1 MGTFLTYR
9 LAGGEAGMRHFM
21 AQFGPTLELPW
32 TRLTDVPVLDEQL
45 IDKVVAQ
52 SDQQAA
58 GRSIEELVRIRD
70 DCLVAVLLG
79 LKGEEFGAGEVI
91 ARAERRLLEAAAE
104 DPARR
109 SQARSDGRLAL
120 HEAVVA
126 PEWIDYNGHMT
137 EYRYLEVLADGT
149 DAFLLSIGIDPAY
162 VATGRSYY
170 TVETHLRHLA
180 EGHEGDRLTRADTTA
195 RPRSKAPAPLPRA
208 GPGADDT
215 VLASSE
221 HMLLHVE
228 RSAGATAPR
237 GRRDPGGAGSDRG
250 RRRAALSRPPTRGA
264 GSSPSACAPLLRRRV
279 QGRERHR
286 RYGEH
291 RDRQRH
297 ESPR

>member
-1 MGTFLTYR
+1 M
-9 LAGGEAGMRHFM
+9 
-21 AQFGPTLELPW
+21 
-32 TRLTDVPVLDEQL
+32 PVLDEQL

-208 GPGADDT
+208 GPGADDA

-228 RSAGATAPR
+228 RSAGATAPAGAEILAALDQIAVSQSGLEPPADA
-237 GRRDPGGAGSDRG
+237 GRRIESERLRPAATPAGAGART
-250 RRRAALSRPPTRGA
+250 PP
-264 GSSPSACAPLLRRRV
+264 PLR
-279 QGRERHR
+279 
-286 RYGEH
+286 
-291 RDRQRH
+291 
-297 ESPR
+297 